1 MKSTL
6 ILAAALVAT
15 VAAAPSYNAPAPGSN
30 YDAAKPAPAPVEPGY
45 DAAKPAP
52 APVQPGYNGDAKPAP
67 AVTTP
72 CSSAAAAKPTVPA
85 NNYDGAAPAPAPT
98 GAYDGAS
105 PDGKTPCTTAVAD
118 QVAAPSTTPCE
129 KSAAK
134 TTDAYEQVA
143 PAQPTGAYDV
153 KIQPAGQQQNADG
166 SLYQASSAGKVG
178 GSVVAL
184 MVAGAGLL
192 VL

>member
-6 ILAAALVAT
+6 ILAAALVAS

-30 YDAAKPAPAPVEPGY
+30 YDAAKPAPAPIQPGY

-85 NNYDGAAPAPAPT
+85 SNYNGVPAPAPT
-98 GAYDGAS
+98 GAYDGVS
-105 PDGKTPCTTAVAD
+105 PDGKKPCTTAVAD
-118 QVAAPSTTPCE
+118 QVAIPSTTPCE

-134 TTDAYEQVA
+134 TTDAYEQAA

-153 KIQPAGQQQNADG
+153 KIQPAGQQNTDG